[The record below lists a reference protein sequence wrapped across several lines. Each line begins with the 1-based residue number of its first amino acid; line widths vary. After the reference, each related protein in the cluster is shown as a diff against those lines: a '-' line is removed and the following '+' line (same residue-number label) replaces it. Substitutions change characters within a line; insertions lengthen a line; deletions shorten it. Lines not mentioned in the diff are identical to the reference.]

1 MPALT
6 SFAILRMASLPTLTL
21 GGARSALAAAS
32 TALAERDETINRLI
46 RKEPYCETVTMVQE
60 TAAVSNCAATDS
72 PATPA
77 DHGSEAVKPAETL
90 LGVG

>member
-6 SFAILRMASLPTLTL
+6 SFAILRMANLPTLTL
-21 GGARSALAAAS
+21 DGARSALAAAS

-60 TAAVSNCAATDS
+60 AAAESDRAAISDAPLPAIPDGETVKSAEPGVS
-72 PATPA
+72 P
-77 DHGSEAVKPAETL
+77 
-90 LGVG
+90 

>member
-1 MPALT
+1 MPTLT
-6 SFAILRMASLPTLTL
+6 SFAVLRMANLPTLTL
-21 GGARSALAAAS
+21 DGARSALAAAS
-32 TALAERDETINRLI
+32 NAIAERDETINRLI
-46 RKEPYCETVTMVQE
+46 RKGPYATVTMVQE
-60 TAAVSNCAATDS
+60 TAAVSDCAATDS

>member
-1 MPALT
+1 MTRIT
-6 SFAILRMASLPTLTL
+6 SFAVLRTANLPTLTL
-21 GGARSALAAAS
+21 DGARSALAAAS

-60 TAAVSNCAATDS
+60 AAAESDCAATDS
-72 PATPA
+72 PAAPA
-77 DHGSEAVKPAETL
+77 DHGGEAVKPDETL